1 MTDTNTPEIK
11 MDANEL
17 YKEEVFT
24 DQKVGTIRR
33 MTPITAEGKP
43 DESRSVLHLGGTQ
56 MMTPAGPLPLNFEI
70 EGSSLEEVVNN
81 FGDAANKALEDTM
94 EELQEMRRQQA
105 SQIVVPGQ
113 NPGSQIQFP

>member
-1 MTDTNTPEIK
+1 MSDTGTPEIS
-11 MDANEL
+11 MNINEL

-33 MTPITAEGKP
+33 MTPVTPEGEL
-43 DESRSVLHLGGTQ
+43 DESRKVLHFGGTQ

-70 EGSSLEEVVNN
+70 EGSNLTEVVNN
-81 FGDAANKALEDTM
+81 FGDAANKSLEETM

-105 SQIVVPGQ
+105 SQIVMPGQ
-113 NPGSQIQFP
+113 APGSQIQMP